1 MNSANDQ
8 DKGRNMASIAI
19 LDDYQGV
26 ALTMAD
32 WTNLAK
38 LHRLQVFRQP
48 FNSQDQTAAAL
59 AGFEIVCL
67 MRERTPFPAAVIHRL
82 PKLKLC
88 VTTGLRN
95 AAIDVA
101 AATAGGVMVCGTPSG
116 GHATAELAFGLM
128 LSIARHIPF
137 EAQAMRTGGWQTTVG
152 QDLKG
157 KTLGILGL
165 GKLGSQLSTYARAF
179 GMTVIAWS
187 QNLTAEKAAAGGA
200 TLVSKDELFRRS
212 DFISIHSVLSDRTRG
227 MVGAAELGAMK
238 PTAAII
244 NTSRGPIIDGDALLA
259 ALRENRIAA
268 AALDV
273 YEEEPLPWEHP
284 LRKEPR
290 ALLTPHLG
298 YVTEETYRMFYGGTV
313 AAIEAWLAGK
323 PIHQIA
329 G

>member
-1 MNSANDQ
+1 MP
-8 DKGRNMASIAI
+8 SIAI

-26 ALTMAD
+26 ALAMAD
-32 WTNLAK
+32 WSNLART
-38 LHRLQVFRQP
+38 HRIQVFRQP
-48 FNSQDQTAAAL
+48 FAGQADVASAL
-59 AGFEIVCL
+59 ADFEIVCL
-67 MRERTPFPAAVIHRL
+67 MRERTPFPATLFEKL

-95 AAIDVA
+95 ASIDVA
-101 AATAGGVMVCGTPSG
+101 AAAKHGVTVCGTPSG

-137 EAQAMRTGGWQTTVG
+137 EAQAMRTGAWQTTVG
-152 QDLKG
+152 QDLKA

-165 GKLGSQLSTYARAF
+165 GKLGSQLATYARAF

-187 QNLTAEKAAAGGA
+187 QNLTPEKATAAGA
-200 TLVSKDELFRRS
+200 TLVSKEDLFRRS

-227 MVGAAELGAMK
+227 IVGATELGLMK

-244 NTSRGPIIDGDALLA
+244 NTSRGPIIDGAALLA
-259 ALRENRIAA
+259 ALRGNRIAA

-273 YEEEPLPWEHP
+273 YDEEPLSWEHA

-298 YVTEETYRMFYGGTV
+298 YVTEETYRLFYGGTV
-313 AAIEAWLAGK
+313 AAIEGWLAGK

-329 G
+329 A

>member
-1 MNSANDQ
+1 
-8 DKGRNMASIAI
+8 MASIAI

-26 ALTMAD
+26 ALAMAD
-32 WTNLAK
+32 WSGLATE
-38 LHRLQVFRQP
+38 HRLQVFRHP
-48 FNSQDQTAAAL
+48 LANQDETAAAL

-67 MRERTPFPAAVIHRL
+67 MRERTPFPAQLFHRL

-95 AAIDVA
+95 ASIDVG
-101 AATAGGVMVCGTPSG
+101 AATAHGVIVCGTPSG

-137 EAQAMRTGGWQTTVG
+137 EAQAMRTGAWQTTVG

-165 GKLGSQLSTYARAF
+165 GKLGGQMAAHARAF

-187 QNLTAEKAAAGGA
+187 QNLTAEKATAAGA
-200 TLVSKDELFRRS
+200 TLVAKDELFRRS
-212 DFISIHSVLSDRTRG
+212 DFVSIHSVLSDRTRG
-227 MVGAAELGAMK
+227 IVGAAELGAMK

-244 NTSRGPIIDGDALLA
+244 NTSRGPIVDGEALLA
-259 ALRENRIAA
+259 ALRQNRIAA

-323 PIHQIA
+323 PIHQI
-329 G
+329 GS

>member
-1 MNSANDQ
+1 
-8 DKGRNMASIAI
+8 MASIAI

-26 ALTMAD
+26 ALAMAD
-32 WTNLAK
+32 WSGLATE
-38 LHRLQVFRQP
+38 HRLQVFRHP
-48 FNSQDQTAAAL
+48 LANQDETAAAL

-67 MRERTPFPAAVIHRL
+67 MRERTPFPAQLFHRL

-95 AAIDVA
+95 ASIDVG
-101 AATAGGVMVCGTPSG
+101 AATAHGVIVCGTPSG

-137 EAQAMRTGGWQTTVG
+137 EAQAMRTGAWQTTVG

-157 KTLGILGL
+157 KTLGILGV
-165 GKLGSQLSTYARAF
+165 GKLGGQMAAYARAF

-187 QNLTAEKAAAGGA
+187 QNLTAEKATAAGA
-200 TLVSKDELFRRS
+200 TLVAKDELFRRS
-212 DFISIHSVLSDRTRG
+212 DFVSIHSVLSDRTRG
-227 MVGAAELGAMK
+227 IVGAAELGAMK

-244 NTSRGPIIDGDALLA
+244 NTSRGPIIDGEALLA
-259 ALRENRIAA
+259 ALRQNRIAA

-323 PIHQIA
+323 PIHQI
-329 G
+329 GS

>member
-1 MNSANDQ
+1 
-8 DKGRNMASIAI
+8 MASIAI

-26 ALTMAD
+26 ALAMAD
-32 WTNLAK
+32 WSGLATE
-38 LHRLQVFRQP
+38 HRLQVFRHP
-48 FNSQDQTAAAL
+48 LANQDETAAAL

-67 MRERTPFPAAVIHRL
+67 MRERTPFPAQLFHRL

-95 AAIDVA
+95 ASIDVG
-101 AATAGGVMVCGTPSG
+101 AATAHGVIVCGTPSG

-137 EAQAMRTGGWQTTVG
+137 EAQAMRTGAWQTTVG

-165 GKLGSQLSTYARAF
+165 GKLGGQMAAYARAF

-187 QNLTAEKAAAGGA
+187 QNLTAEKATAAGA
-200 TLVSKDELFRRS
+200 TLVAKDELFRRS
-212 DFISIHSVLSDRTRG
+212 DFVSIHSVLSDRTRG
-227 MVGAAELGAMK
+227 IVGAAELGAMK

-244 NTSRGPIIDGDALLA
+244 NTSRGPIIDGEALLA
-259 ALRENRIAA
+259 ALRQNRIAA

-313 AAIEAWLAGK
+313 AAIEAWLAGM
-323 PIHQIA
+323 PIHQI
-329 G
+329 GS

>member
-1 MNSANDQ
+1 
-8 DKGRNMASIAI
+8 MASIAI

-26 ALTMAD
+26 ALAMAD
-32 WTNLAK
+32 WSGLATE
-38 LHRLQVFRQP
+38 HRLQVFRHP
-48 FNSQDQTAAAL
+48 LANQDETAAAL

-67 MRERTPFPAAVIHRL
+67 MRERTPFPAQLFHRL
-82 PKLKLC
+82 PRLKLC

-95 AAIDVA
+95 ASIDVG
-101 AATAGGVMVCGTPSG
+101 AATAHGVIVCGTPGG

-137 EAQAMRTGGWQTTVG
+137 EAQAMRTGAWQTTVG

-165 GKLGSQLSTYARAF
+165 GKLGGQMAVYARAF

-187 QNLTAEKAAAGGA
+187 QNLTAEKATAAGA
-200 TLVSKDELFRRS
+200 TLVAKDELFRRS
-212 DFISIHSVLSDRTRG
+212 DFVSIHSVLSDRTRG
-227 MVGAAELGAMK
+227 IVGAAELGAMK

-244 NTSRGPIIDGDALLA
+244 NTSRGPIIDGEALLA
-259 ALRENRIAA
+259 ALRQNRIAA

-323 PIHQIA
+323 PIHQI
-329 G
+329 GL

>member
-1 MNSANDQ
+1 
-8 DKGRNMASIAI
+8 MASIAI

-26 ALTMAD
+26 ALGMAD
-32 WTNLAK
+32 WTRLAK
-38 LHRLQVFRQP
+38 DHRIQVFRQP
-48 FNSQDQTAAAL
+48 FANQNDVAAAL
-59 AGFEIVCL
+59 ADFEIVCL
-67 MRERTPFPAAVIHRL
+67 MRERTPFPAALFQKL

-95 AAIDVA
+95 ASIDVA
-101 AATAGGVMVCGTPSG
+101 AASNQGVTVCGTPSG

-128 LSIARHIPF
+128 LSVARHIPF
-137 EAQAMRTGGWQTTVG
+137 EAQAMRTGAWQTTVG
-152 QDLKG
+152 QDLRG

-165 GKLGSQLSTYARAF
+165 GKLGSQLAVYARAF

-200 TLVSKDELFRRS
+200 NLVTKQELFQRS

-227 MVGAAELGAMK
+227 IVGAAELGAMK

-244 NTSRGPIIDGDALLA
+244 NTSRGPIIDGAALLA
-259 ALRENRIAA
+259 ALQEKRIAA

-273 YEEEPLPWEHP
+273 YDEEPLAWEHA

-298 YVTEETYRMFYGGTV
+298 YVTEETYRLFYGGTV

-323 PIHQIA
+323 PIHQITA
-329 G
+329 

>member
-1 MNSANDQ
+1 
-8 DKGRNMASIAI
+8 MASIAI

-26 ALTMAD
+26 ALAMAD
-32 WTNLAK
+32 WSGLAK
-38 LHRLQVFRQP
+38 EHRLQVFRHP
-48 FNSQDQTAAAL
+48 LANQDETAAAL

-67 MRERTPFPAAVIHRL
+67 MRERTPFPAQLFRRL

-95 AAIDVA
+95 ASIDVG
-101 AATAGGVMVCGTPSG
+101 AATAHGVIVCGTPSG

-137 EAQAMRTGGWQTTVG
+137 EAQAMRTGAWQTTVG

-157 KTLGILGL
+157 KTLGILGV
-165 GKLGSQLSTYARAF
+165 GKLGGQMAAYARAF

-187 QNLTAEKAAAGGA
+187 QNLTAQKATAAGA
-200 TLVSKDELFRRS
+200 TLVAKDELFRRS

-227 MVGAAELGAMK
+227 IVGAAELGAMK

-244 NTSRGPIIDGDALLA
+244 NTSRGPIIDGEALLA
-259 ALRENRIAA
+259 ALRQNRIAA

-323 PIHQIA
+323 PIHQI
-329 G
+329 GL